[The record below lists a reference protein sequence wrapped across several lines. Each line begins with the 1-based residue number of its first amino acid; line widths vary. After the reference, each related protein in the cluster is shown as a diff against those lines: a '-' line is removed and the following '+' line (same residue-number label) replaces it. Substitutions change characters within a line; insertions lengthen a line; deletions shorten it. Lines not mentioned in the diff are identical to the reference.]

1 MKKNLIFDSNVIDY
15 DRLRPK
21 YVEEMYKKIF
31 EYANINKDSK
41 ILEIGCGTGQATER
55 FLKTGA
61 NLLAIEPGEKMA
73 SFCTEKFN
81 ENENFKII
89 NTTFEN
95 AELGESQYDLVFSAT
110 AFHWVDEKI
119 GYKKIL
125 DILKKNGAVAL
136 FWNKPFLNKKDDLLH
151 VEIQKIYKKYRP
163 LENEPIEIDY
173 ELYNK
178 RKEKIE
184 NSGFECVEFNLFKG
198 VREYSS
204 ENYIK
209 LLNTYSD
216 HMLTKPDIKEQ
227 FENEIKSV
235 IEKNNNVIKIYDII
249 DLYLAKKTN

>member
-1 MKKNLIFDSNVIDY
+1 MTTLALSKTAQRSIPPKTPPALKLLKLPIIIHDRDAHGDTFEIIKNT
-15 DRLRPK
+15 
-21 YVEEMYKKIF
+21 KIP
-31 EYANINKDSK
+31 
-41 ILEIGCGTGQATER
+41 EIGCGTGQATER

-178 RKEKIE
+178 RKAKIE
-184 NSGFECVEFNLFKG
+184 KYGFEWKDERWPRVIQFGESQCDPSLFK
-198 VREYSS
+198 S
-204 ENYIK
+204 II
-209 LLNTYSD
+209 SD
-216 HMLTKPDIKEQ
+216 
-227 FENEIKSV
+227 
-235 IEKNNNVIKIYDII
+235 
-249 DLYLAKKTN
+249 LAD